1 MRFERVVLIVLD
13 GCGAGPAPDADEY
26 GDTGENAGDTLRSVW
41 NATGGFDAPLLAESG
56 FLTAA
61 RVPIGERNLP
71 SPSASFCRLKPTSK
85 GKDSIT
91 GHWEMMGI
99 VLDQAFPTYP
109 DGFPNEIVSQFE
121 AAIGRHVL
129 GNELASG
136 TEIIQRL
143 GEEHLR
149 SGCPILYTSADS
161 VFQVAA
167 HEDVVPVETL
177 YEWCEKA
184 RKLLVAPHNVARVI
198 ARPFKGDPAAGF
210 VRTDRRRDFPLQ
222 PPRNLIDTACELF
235 GPVYGIGVVPDL
247 FASRGFLPTPRTQS
261 NEEHEVALL
270 RALTEG
276 SRFIFANFEDFD
288 MRYGHRNDPDGFAR
302 ALEQFDTTLYRV
314 LGRLRPGDLLLLTAD
329 HGNDPTTPSTDHSRE
344 YVPFSAIAPG
354 HPSLGHLGDL
364 DGLWRVGATVAE
376 ALGLEFRLG
385 QGLLSRVVE

>member
-13 GCGAGPAPDADEY
+13 GCGAGPAPDAAEY
-26 GDTGENAGDTLRSVW
+26 GDAGENAGDTLRNVW

-61 RVPIGERNLP
+61 RVPIGERSLP
-71 SPSASFCRLKPTSK
+71 TPGASFCRLKPISK
-85 GKDSIT
+85 GKDSVT

-99 VLDQAFPTYP
+99 VLDQPFPTYP
-109 DGFPNEIVSQFE
+109 DGFPGEVVSQFE
-121 AAIGRHVL
+121 AAIGRRVL
-129 GNELASG
+129 GNEMASG

-143 GEEHLR
+143 GEAHLR

-167 HEDVVPVETL
+167 HEDIVPVETL
-177 YEWCEKA
+177 YEWCETA
-184 RKLLVAPHNVARVI
+184 RRLLVAPHNVARVI
-198 ARPFKGDPAAGF
+198 ARPFRGDPATGF
-210 VRTDRRRDFPLQ
+210 VRTDRRRDFPIE
-222 PPRNLIDTACELF
+222 PPRNLIDTAFEQL
-235 GPVYGIGVVPDL
+235 GPVHGIGVVPDL
-247 FASRGFLPTPRTQS
+247 FAGRGFRSTPRTQS
-261 NEEHEVALL
+261 NEEHEEAVL

-288 MRYGHRNDPDGFAR
+288 MRYGHRNDPKGFAK
-302 ALEQFDTTLYRV
+302 ALERFDATLYRI

-344 YVPFSAIAPG
+344 YVPFTAIAPG
-354 HPSLGHLGDL
+354 RASLGSLGDL

-376 ALGLEFRLG
+376 ALGLECPLG
-385 QGLLSRVVE
+385 SGVLSRLP